1 MSFVETVK
9 ENKTPIIAGLVCVS
23 FVIGMYYY
31 SYGELPSS
39 SSVFS
44 GASSDCNVTEE
55 ENAALRGQN
64 EQLEDDIE
72 RLNEDNPKKTKEL
85 EDKREEHA
93 GLQSTLEDIEAN
105 LTDTQK
111 KLKSTNKNVTIIS
124 SVFGGIAFVIFAVF
138 FVRKLV
144 RKYKKRQGVVS
155 SNTVPAPVAA
165 VTNAAANVT
174 TAAAEAVVETGIK
187 TLFSIPVS
195 IITNQPNIS
204 EIIQTEHLPSLSF
217 DIKNNVQLFHPSR

>member
-72 RLNEDNPKKTKEL
+72 RLKEDNPKKTKEL
-85 EDKREEHA
+85 EDKRVEHA

-138 FVRKLV
+138 FVIKLV

-155 SNTVPAPVAA
+155 S
-165 VTNAAANVT
+165 VT
-174 TAAAEAVVETGIK
+174 TAAAEAVVETAIK
-187 TLFSIPVS
+187 SFSIPVS

-204 EIIQTEHLPSLSF
+204 EIIQTEHIPSLSF